1 VEPGSVSPVTGDLW
15 PAWLVVLACA
25 TSTQVIKLLAY
36 SLTRRELAFAAL
48 GQGHGLP
55 SSPASVLSCLLV
67 VVSLR
72 QGWQSPET
80 GVALV
85 FAVIVIHD
93 TVKLRIAASRQR
105 EVVFRIVDSLQFAGP
120 FRQRVA
126 DYLDPRTHHPV
137 HVVLGVIF
145 GALFALA
152 LGLPSG

>member
-1 VEPGSVSPVTGDLW
+1 MILGSGNIW
-15 PAWLVVLACA
+15 PAWLVVLTCA
-25 TSTQVIKLLAY
+25 LATQILKLLAY

-48 GQGHGLP
+48 GQSHGLP
-55 SSPASVLSCLLV
+55 SSPAAVLSCLLV
-67 VVSLR
+67 VVALR
-72 QGWQSPET
+72 QGWQAPET

-93 TVKLRIAASRQR
+93 TVKLRVAAHRQR
-105 EVVFRIVDSLQFAGP
+105 EVVFRIVDSLQYAGP

-137 HVVLGVIF
+137 HVVLGVVF
-145 GALFALA
+145 GAVFALA